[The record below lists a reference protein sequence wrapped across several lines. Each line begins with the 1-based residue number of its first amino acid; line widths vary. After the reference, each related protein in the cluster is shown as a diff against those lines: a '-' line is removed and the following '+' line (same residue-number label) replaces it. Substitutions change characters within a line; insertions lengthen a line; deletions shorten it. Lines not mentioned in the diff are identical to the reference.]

1 MHLINAG
8 QKSKARPA
16 QGQNQLEGRGPKEQM
31 KKVNVIHVFLY
42 PYMKIE
48 QRNHEYQ
55 RQVL

>member
-1 MHLINAG
+1 
-8 QKSKARPA
+8 
-16 QGQNQLEGRGPKEQM
+16 M

-55 RQVL
+55 RQFLWVCWHMDQYVSMKGNITQWTNL